1 MEIKSPL
8 EIGGEAIYRLRE
20 AALEFISDAIA
31 SGVDKS
37 KLMTITEGIRE
48 ENQANFDR
56 VSENLEEGF
65 TIKFGRIVSI
75 AVNNGRNGHS
85 AAPTSADHINRQ

>member
-8 EIGGEAIYRLRE
+8 EIGGEVVHKLRE
-20 AALEFISDAIA
+20 TALELISDAIA
-31 SGVDKS
+31 RGVDKS
-37 KLMTITEGIRE
+37 NLMTITQGIRE

-65 TIKFGRIVSI
+65 TIKFGRIGSI
-75 AVNNGRNGHS
+75 AVNNSRNGKPEPAS
-85 AAPTSADHINRQ
+85 LDRLNQQ